1 MTIQEQLLQEIQSTP
16 DTILAETLDF
26 LRFLK
31 TKEIPTLP
39 QPSASKSATNTPVK
53 STGNSLLEHLKTIGK
68 WQGDDLKECLQLV
81 TATRSQAKFD
91 YNNPFE

>member
-1 MTIQEQLLQEIQSTP
+1 MTIQEQLLQEIQSAP
-16 DTILAETLDF
+16 DTILAETLNF

-31 TKEIPTLP
+31 TKEIA
-39 QPSASKSATNTPVK
+39 SAPKSTTHTPVK

-68 WQGDDLKECLQLV
+68 WQGDDSEECLQQV
-81 TATRSQAKFD
+81 IATRGEAKFD